1 MQRTPLSPKRE
12 WGRNIKNFCEK
23 LKPKVSH
30 YYGNVGADTCRP
42 PISQPSTCTPAAP
55 APITCVPA
63 EPQPS
68 TCRPHEHYP
77 STCRPSPLEKA
88 IGNYEESDKKEIDI
102 LAIGLK
108 LFYNLDR
115 EVHVHRLYAI
125 DRFVEYIANDT
136 RKKTELN
143 RDTIVEIILKRT
155 IGQ

>member
-1 MQRTPLSPKRE
+1 MGVDYLVNTSNLYLKDPNRDNIELS
-12 WGRNIKNFCEK
+12 I
-23 LKPKVSH
+23 
-30 YYGNVGADTCRP
+30 
-42 PISQPSTCTPAAP
+42 
-55 APITCVPA
+55 
-63 EPQPS
+63 
-68 TCRPHEHYP
+68 
-77 STCRPSPLEKA
+77 EKA